1 MQKEIKK
8 IAYKFNRDDAAM
20 IYGESVG
27 DGTQVVISGNIMLSI
42 AILSVLADR
51 VSEITN
57 NSFEDVIGA
66 ICEVKEAREK
76 YSAGE
81 TVHQSGELE
90 KTRFQLQEEKN
101 EALERENMD
110 LKYRQK
116 TESIVWNQKEKKY
129 KDQIKYDASVIQ
141 ELNKSLDDKSR
152 EIARLHKLLE
162 ERPHE

>member
-42 AILSVLADR
+42 AILSVFADR
-51 VSEITN
+51 LSEITN
-57 NSFEDVIGA
+57 SSFDDIVA
-66 ICEVKEAREK
+66 AMCEVKEAREK
-76 YSAGE
+76 FSAGK
-81 TVHQSGELE
+81 TVHQSGKLE

-110 LKYRQK
+110 LQYKQK
-116 TESIVWNQKEKKY
+116 SDSITWNEKEKKY
-129 KDQIKYDASVIQ
+129 KDQINYDSNVIQ
-141 ELNKSLDDKSR
+141 ELNKALDDKSR